1 MAITTYSNTPH
12 FDDFDQDNKYLRIL
26 FRPGRSVQVREL
38 NQLQSNIQD
47 QIDKFGRH
55 MFKDGD
61 RVLGG
66 YTTYDSSIRR
76 IGVNLGSA
84 TVTAAELT
92 SLAGKEITLG
102 SKRAKILK
110 AEQITSNVDG
120 YYFYLKAIGGDDFDN
135 ISNGNVFALSETGAS
150 ITLTGVSN
158 SPITDTENFATY
170 NVNVGGTNKGVLA
183 YAGGVFQDEGVF
195 FIKGHFVHTD
205 ATSTF
210 SIKAVNNAGV
220 ISKLSGSAVFD
231 ITESV
236 ITSSTDSS
244 LNDNANGEPN
254 INAPGADRYKI
265 SLDLK
270 FIPLDTIPA
279 SGQQHINLLDIKE
292 DGVVNPARTEYSEL
306 GKALAERT
314 QEESGSYVVNPF
326 KNEVR
331 EYLNDS
337 SGNRGKYT
345 AVEIFNGSE
354 ANALLPN
361 VTDDDASATAE
372 GKKKF
377 IVGVEPG
384 VAYVQGYRVELE
396 DKQDVVCDK
405 GRESSDQGTETNYK
419 LSTNRGHFIEGSFT
433 RADDGGT
440 AKEIVI
446 ADVNAFEFAPN
457 KQYKLFSDPTSTST
471 NDQVG
476 TCRIHAIENTN
487 FNNAPNP
494 AGDETPDKT
503 EASKRLYIY
512 DIQLLSGKKLS
523 DAKAL
528 ILNPATTTP
537 DEHTVLQNS
546 SGFEL
551 KDTGEN
557 ASRMVYPLGGYDV
570 KEINDTNA
578 KRIVQRRKTATHVS
592 AGVIT
597 ITAGNGENF
606 ISTDPED
613 YVIVQAN
620 AGTDSTAGE
629 TFAKDVTFNGTTATI
644 KLRRADGTTAPSNT
658 DAIVVFY
665 PAEVKAELGVKRQAE
680 GIFTNADANGSPVD
694 MTLGHGDIITLNK
707 VDAYSITS
715 VKHNSVSL
723 PLSDFE
729 LFSGQTD
736 THYGLSQIVYKG
748 SQSLKAAAIEVKF
761 NYYNHTTPGVFAANS
776 YRKSSDT
783 NSSPV
788 YMDLED
794 IPQHEDLKLSN
805 CLDFRQ
811 SIEITTEGGEIKPN
825 SVTNVDFTYYKPRRD
840 IITLSQLGE
849 LKYVKGN
856 ASENPIYPT
865 IPSDSLILYRIEKP
879 GYLYSLDDLDI
890 DVAKNRRYTM
900 SDIGDL
906 EQRIHNLEYYTSL
919 SQLESEATE
928 TQINDGNGLP
938 RFKGGIITDSFRGH
952 GVGDT
957 NSSGYRAAID
967 RDNFTARPM
976 YLSDNARWSY
986 VSGMGFN
993 SVSVSSWNN
1002 EAISTKSYSGKRKNS
1017 LTLDFI
1023 EKVLVDQPYASDHIS
1038 VNPYDVATWSGNL
1051 ELSPSSDEWK
1061 DVNNVPEI
1069 VTNIDGD
1076 NSAVMQQI
1084 ANDPNILGT
1093 EWNEWESEWSPA
1105 RWSFWNRTGR
1115 TDTFTTRTRVSR
1127 RRRRIDTFR
1136 RELREGIQTSLV
1148 ENFQREVI
1156 DDRVLNVTFVPF
1168 IRSRKVH
1175 FKASMLKP
1183 NTTFFLY
1190 FDDVNITSYATDDE
1204 AFVQFGGEIPV
1215 TGQTL
1220 VVGTDVARY
1229 EGLYGTP
1236 APAGETS
1243 ITGTNAGGIVS
1254 NAAGEVDGWFVIPNN
1269 DSLRFRTGSRQVRL
1283 TDSAANNRVLELSSA
1298 ESTYHAK
1305 GLLETRQQTILSTRQ
1320 LVLERTRLQERRNVL
1335 VSSRVVRRDP
1345 VAQTFMIGNEP
1356 TGIFLS
1362 SVDIFFQAKDPN
1374 LPVELSIVSVEN
1386 GIPTQKT
1393 IPFSRV
1399 NKLTGDIWPSNV
1411 TANEDA
1417 SVATKFMFDTP
1428 VYLQPGVEYAI
1439 VLLSNSAR
1447 YRVWHAEVG
1456 GTDVGTNA
1464 ETINKNVNMGVL
1476 LKSQNA
1482 STWTPDQNKDLK
1494 FTLNRADFK
1503 TTSQTGLFTGL
1514 SPQRGQVTYIDIT
1527 TGSNNGGS
1535 GYLGG
1540 PPKITIGGVTSGGA
1554 TSENQATA
1562 KAFIKKGGVID
1573 YIEVITNGS
1582 GYTAL
1587 PDVAIAAPSE
1597 ISIPARETEDDGGW
1611 VDTTND
1617 RIILPSHVLEAA
1629 NGQQFTYKK
1638 NGSTNG
1644 ITNLTDTADY
1654 YAKTV
1659 DSNGNEVSHSRI
1671 IELSTALNGTKITF
1685 AVGGYGGAAQTL
1697 LPISTAA
1704 AIAEKDVWKA
1714 SAYLPIIQD
1723 MLLPEVS
1730 VDYTLNTDQNK
1741 PYTVFPGELIY
1752 TGDRVTHDKDSGH
1765 DKSGA
1770 DQLQLQAELTTT
1782 DSRLSPVID
1791 LDRISL
1797 VTFDNIVNDSNEFET
1812 TEDDGQC
1819 AARYITKSVKLENP
1833 SDQVDVYFDAVR
1845 PDESTSIEVYAR
1857 FGDRTS
1863 GNSFDAIPWTKI
1875 ETDSR
1880 VPVSSNYQFGEVH
1893 YKGSSNDG
1901 EEFDQVAIKILFRS
1915 SNLAYVPEIK
1925 NLRIIAS
1932 L

>member
-1 MAITTYSNTPH
+1 MAITTYSDTPH

-55 MFKDGD
+55 IFKEGD

-76 IGVNLGSA
+76 IGVTLGSA
-84 TVTAAELT
+84 IITAAELT

-102 SKRAKILK
+102 TKRAKILK
-110 AEQITSNVDG
+110 AEKITDNVDG
-120 YYFYLKAIGGDDFDN
+120 YYFYLKPIGGDDFDN
-135 ISNGNVFALSETGAS
+135 ISNNNVFALSIDGGGS
-150 ITLTGVSN
+150 INLNGVSN

-205 ATSTF
+205 AASAF
-210 SIKAVNNAGV
+210 SVKAVDNTGV

-236 ITSSTDSS
+236 VTSSADSS

-270 FIPLDTIPA
+270 FIPLDDDNVE
-279 SGQQHINLLDIKE
+279 SGQQRINLLDIKE
-292 DGVVNPARTEYSEL
+292 DGVVNPARTEYGEL

-314 QEESGSYVVNPF
+314 QEESGSYVLNPF

-331 EYLNDS
+331 EYFNDS

-345 AVEIFNGSE
+345 AAEIFNGSE

-361 VTDDDASATAE
+361 VTDTATATTE
-372 GKKKF
+372 GKKRF
-377 IVGVEPG
+377 VVGVEPG

-405 GRESSDQGTETNYK
+405 GRESSDEGTETNYK
-419 LSTNRGHFIEGSFT
+419 LSTNRGQFIEGSLT
-433 RADDGGT
+433 DSNDGNNNAG
-440 AKEIVI
+440 KIEI
-446 ADVNAFEFAPN
+446 ADVNLFQFAPN
-457 KQYKLFSDPTSTST
+457 KQYKLFKAATGSDS
-471 NDQVG
+471 NVVIG
-476 TCRIHAIENTN
+476 TCRIHAIENGLDNISSTP
-487 FNNAPNP
+487 APTG
-494 AGDETPDKT
+494 AQ
-503 EASKRLYIY
+503 ASKRLYIF
-512 DIQLLSGKKLS
+512 DIQLIAGKKLKE
-523 DAKAL
+523 AKAL
-528 ILNPATTTP
+528 ALDPSAT
-537 DEHTVLQNS
+537 DAESNTVLQNS
-546 SGFEL
+546 TGFEL

-570 KEINDTNA
+570 KEINDTNS
-578 KRIVQRRKTATHVS
+578 KRIVQRRKAATHVS

-597 ITAGNGENF
+597 IAAGTGENF

-620 AGTDSTAGE
+620 AGTDSTNGE
-629 TFAKDVTFNGTTATI
+629 TFAKDVTISGTTATI
-644 KLRRADGTTAPSNT
+644 KLRRAGGTTAPSNT

-665 PAEVKAELGVKRQAE
+665 PAEVKAELGVKTQTSSTYTETR
-680 GIFTNADANGSPVD
+680 
-694 MTLGHGDIITLNK
+694 TLGHGDIITLNK
-707 VDAYSITS
+707 VDVYSITG
-715 VKHNSVSL
+715 VTHDGNDLL
-723 PLSDFE
+723 PVSDFE
-729 LFSGQTD
+729 LFSGQSD
-736 THYGLSQIVYKG
+736 THYGFSQVVYKG
-748 SQSLKAAAIEVKF
+748 SQSLKSAAVVVSF
-761 NYYNHTTPGVFAANS
+761 DHYTHTTSGVFAANS
-776 YRKSSDT
+776 YYKSNGST
-783 NSSPV
+783 LV
-788 YMDLED
+788 DLED
-794 IPQHEDLKLSN
+794 IPQYEDLKLSN

-811 SIEITTEGGEIKPN
+811 SIEISTEGGETKPN
-825 SVTNVDFTYYKPRRD
+825 SITNVDFTYYKARRD
-840 IITLSQLGE
+840 IIALSQLGE

-856 ASENPIYPT
+856 ASQNPIYPS

-879 GYLYSLDDLDI
+879 GYLYSLDDLEI

-900 SDIGDL
+900 SDIGGL
-906 EQRIHNLEYYTSL
+906 EQRIHNLEYYTAL

-928 TQINDGNGLP
+928 TQINDGDGLP

-986 VSGMGFN
+986 ISGMGGN
-993 SVSVSSWNN
+993 GEPVSSWNG
-1002 EAISTKSYSGKRKNS
+1002 ETISTTSYSGKRKNS

-1069 VTNIDGD
+1069 ITNIDGD
-1076 NSAVMQQI
+1076 NSAVIQQI

-1115 TDTFTTRTRVSR
+1115 TDTFSTRTRVSR

-1204 AFVQFGGEIPV
+1204 AFVQFGGEV
-1215 TGQTL
+1215 AAVG
-1220 VVGTDVARY
+1220 GTDVTRY
-1229 EGLYGTP
+1229 EGLEGPALMSPGATP
-1236 APAGETS
+1236 S
-1243 ITGTNAGGIVS
+1243 INSGIVS
-1254 NAAGEVDGWFVIPNN
+1254 DDAGEVDGWFVIPNN
-1269 DSLRFRTGSRQVRL
+1269 DVLRFRTGSRQVRL
-1283 TDSAANNRVLELSSA
+1283 TDSALNNRVLELSSA

-1335 VSSRVVRRDP
+1335 ISSRVVRRDP
-1345 VAQTFMIGNEP
+1345 IAQTFMIGNEP

-1362 SVDIFFQAKDPN
+1362 SVDIFFQERDPN

-1399 NKLTGDIWPSNV
+1399 TKLPGAVIPNA
-1411 TANEDA
+1411 TAA
-1417 SVATKFMFDTP
+1417 LATKFMFDTP

-1439 VLLSNSAR
+1439 VLISNSAR

-1514 SPQRGQVTYIDIT
+1514 SPQRGQVTYINVT
-1527 TGSNNGGS
+1527 NGGS

-1573 YIEVITNGS
+1573 YIEVVTNGA
-1582 GYTAL
+1582 GYTSI
-1587 PDVAIAAPSE
+1587 PDVVIAAPSE
-1597 ISIPARETEDDGGW
+1597 ISIKADDTG
-1611 VDTTND
+1611 VDHPNN
-1617 RIILPSHVLEAA
+1617 RIILPSNVLEAV

-1638 NGSTNG
+1638 NGGNEIG
-1644 ITNLTDTADY
+1644 GLTDGDTYHAL
-1654 YAKTV
+1654 TV
-1659 DSNGNEVSHSRI
+1659 DSNGNEVSHSHLIQLRADN
-1671 IELSTALNGTKITF
+1671 SGSPGALITLTDN
-1685 AVGGYGGAAQTL
+1685 GGAPQTL
-1697 LPISTAA
+1697 LPVSTAT
-1704 AIAEKDVWKA
+1704 AEAQRDVWKA

-1730 VDYTLNTDQNK
+1730 VDYTLNDSATDA
-1741 PYTVFPGELIY
+1741 YTVFPGELIY
-1752 TGDRVTHDKDSGH
+1752 TGKRVTHDFNSGH
-1765 DKSGA
+1765 GESGI
-1770 DQLQLQAELTTT
+1770 DQLKLQAELTTT
-1782 DSRLSPVID
+1782 DSKISPVVD

-1863 GNSFDAIPWTKI
+1863 GKSFDAIPWTKI
-1875 ETDSR
+1875 ETDSI

-1893 YKGSSNDG
+1893 YEGSSNDG

>member
-1 MAITTYSNTPH
+1 MAITTYSAAPYS
-12 FDDFDQDNKYLRIL
+12 DDFSQDKNYLRIL

-55 MFKDGD
+55 IFKDGD
-61 RVLGG
+61 RVLDG
-66 YTTYDSSIRR
+66 YTNYDSSIQS
-76 IGVNLGSA
+76 IGVNWENS
-84 TVTAAELT
+84 TVELT
-92 SLAGKEITLG
+92 AVELASLKGREILSGTDW
-102 SKRAKILK
+102 RAKILS
-110 AEQITSNVDG
+110 AENHNGGQRLFVKLVGRGGSFSNTQDV
-120 YYFYLKAIGGDDFDN
+120 N
-135 ISNGNVFALSETGAS
+135 IVLDTNEK
-150 ITLTGVSN
+150 LT
-158 SPITDTENFATY
+158 F
-170 NVNVGGTNKGVLA
+170 
-183 YAGGVFQDEGVF
+183 GGVEYENNDKIGTVDTSIEAIKNHGGFFQDAGVF

-205 ATSTF
+205 ATVAFHEKTT
-210 SIKAVNNAGV
+210 ATP
-220 ISKLSGSAVFD
+220 KLTGTAVFD
-231 ITESV
+231 ITESI
-236 ITSSTDSS
+236 ITSGADTS
-244 LNDNANGEPN
+244 LLDNANGEPN
-254 INAPGADRYKI
+254 DNAPGADRYKI
-265 SLDLK
+265 TLDLK
-270 FIPLDTIPA
+270 FIPSSTNQAATLSRTK
-279 SGQQHINLLDIKE
+279 LLDIKE
-292 DGVVNPARTEYSEL
+292 DKVVNPARTEYSEL

-314 QEESGSYVVNPF
+314 QEESGSYVLNPF

-331 EYLNDS
+331 EYFNDGT
-337 SGNRGKYT
+337 GNRGKYT
-345 AVEIFNGSE
+345 AAEITNSGGTP
-354 ANALLPN
+354 LLDLTN
-361 VTDDDASATAE
+361 STATAE
-372 GKKKF
+372 GKKRF

-405 GRESSDQGTETNYK
+405 GRESTDEGTIDSYK
-419 LSTNRGHFIEGSFT
+419 LSVNRGQYIEGAFVDNDST
-433 RADDGGT
+433 LA
-440 AKEIVI
+440 I
-446 ADVNAFEFAPN
+446 ADVNTQNFSFAPSR
-457 KQYKLFSDPTSTST
+457 QYKLFPNNTST
-471 NDQVG
+471 NTSDQIG
-476 TCRIHAIENTN
+476 TCRIQAIENTN
-487 FNNAPNP
+487 VNNIEGVAQ
-494 AGDETPDKT
+494 PDKT
-503 EASKRLYIY
+503 QASTRLYIF
-512 DIQLLSGKKLS
+512 DIQLASGKKLS

-528 ILNPATTTP
+528 ILNHNTATPAT
-537 DEHTVLQNS
+537 HTVLYNH

-551 KDTGEN
+551 RDTAEN

-570 KEINDTNA
+570 KEIDVSNA
-578 KRIVQRRKTATHVS
+578 KRIVQKRFFS
-592 AGVIT
+592 GPAGVTGGTAPTFDASTVAGT
-597 ITAGNGENF
+597 IVLTAGADHNF
-606 ISTDPED
+606 ISTDPDD
-613 YVIVQAN
+613 YVIVQAG
-620 AGTDSTAGE
+620 AGTHLDGDASASPPTIGGE
-629 TFAKDVTFNGTTATI
+629 VFATDVVIDGKDATI
-644 KLRRADGTTAPSNT
+644 TLRHANGVIPLPTSTKQ
-658 DAIVVFY
+658 IVVF
-665 PAEVKAELGVKRQAE
+665 ARVEEQLVLGKKNQKE
-680 GIFTNADANGSPVD
+680 GTFTNGGVNR
-694 MTLGHGDIITLNK
+694 TLGHGDVITLDE

-715 VKHNSVSL
+715 VKHNNVSL
-723 PLSDFE
+723 PISDFE

-736 THYGLSQIVYKG
+736 THYGLSQVVYKG
-748 SQSLKAAAIEVKF
+748 SQNLRSAAIEIKF
-761 NYYNHTTPGVFAANS
+761 GYYDHVQGGVFAANS
-776 YRKSSDT
+776 YFLSDT
-783 NSSPV
+783 STPV
-788 YMDLED
+788 DLED
-794 IPQHEDLKLSN
+794 IPQYEDLTLSN

-811 SIEITTEGGEIKPN
+811 SVKNTTETGLIKPN
-825 SVTNVDFTYYKPRRD
+825 SVVGTKFTYYKPRRD
-840 IITLSQLGE
+840 IIALSQLGE
-849 LKYVKGN
+849 LKYIKGN

-865 IPSDSLILYRIEKP
+865 VPSDSLILYRIEKP
-879 GYLYSLDDLDI
+879 GYLYSLDDLEI
-890 DVAKNRRYTM
+890 VVANNRRYTM
-900 SDIGDL
+900 RDIGDL
-906 EQRIHNLEYYTSL
+906 EKRIHNLEYYTAL

-928 TQINDGNGLP
+928 TQIIDGTGQP
-938 RFKGGIITDSFRGH
+938 RFKGGIITDAFRGH

-986 VSGMGFN
+986 ISGMQAGAIN
-993 SVSVSSWNN
+993 SVSSWNPGETGN
-1002 EAISTKSYSGKRKNS
+1002 SFTVHSGKRKNS

-1061 DVNNVPEI
+1061 DVNNAPEI
-1069 VTNIDGD
+1069 ITNIDGD

-1084 ANDPNILGT
+1084 ANNPNILGT

-1127 RRRRIDTFR
+1127 RRRRISTFR

-1204 AFVQFGGEIPV
+1204 AFVQFGGGVGDPNSTITQEQSETV
-1215 TGQTL
+1215 T
-1220 VVGTDVARY
+1220 RY
-1229 EGLYGTP
+1229 EGLEGP
-1236 APAGETS
+1236 ALMSPGASPAINS
-1243 ITGTNAGGIVS
+1243 GIVS
-1254 NAAGEVDGWFVIPNN
+1254 DDAGEVDGWFVIPNN
-1269 DSLRFRTGSRQVRL
+1269 DVLRFRTGSRQVRL
-1283 TDSAANNRVLELSSA
+1283 TDSSTNNRVLELSAA

-1335 VSSRVVRRDP
+1335 ISSRVVRRDP

-1362 SVDIFFQAKDPN
+1362 SVDIYFQAKDPN

-1393 IPFSRV
+1393 IPFSKV
-1399 NKLTGDIWPSNV
+1399 TKLPAAVTPS
-1411 TANEDA
+1411 ADA
-1417 SVATKFMFDTP
+1417 STECKFMFDTP

-1439 VLLSNSAR
+1439 VLISNSAR

-1456 GTDVGTNA
+1456 GTNVVPAGQTA
-1464 ETINKNVNMGVL
+1464 ETINKNVNLGVL

-1514 SPQRGQVTYIDIT
+1514 SPQRGQVTYINVT
-1527 TGSNNGGS
+1527 NGGS

-1540 PPKITIGGVTSGGA
+1540 PPAVTLSGGGA
-1554 TSENQATA
+1554 TTQATA
-1562 KAFIKKGGVID
+1562 KAFVKKGGVID
-1573 YIEVITNGS
+1573 YIEVVTNGVGYGS
-1582 GYTAL
+1582 GTIS
-1587 PDVAIAAPSE
+1587 VTIADPSE
-1597 ISIPARETEDDGGW
+1597 ISIAADATG
-1611 VDTTND
+1611 VDHPNN
-1617 RIILPSHVLEAA
+1617 RIILPSNVLEAV
-1629 NGQQFTYKK
+1629 NGQQFKYL
-1638 NGSTNG
+1638 TNG
-1644 ITNLTDTADY
+1644 GNRISGPSGEPGLVNDTVYHAL
-1654 YAKTV
+1654 TV
-1659 DSNGNEVSHSRI
+1659 DSNGNEVSHSRLI
-1671 IELSTALNGTKITF
+1671 QLRADNSGSPG
-1685 AVGGYGGAAQTL
+1685 AVINLANNGGAPQTL
-1697 LPISTAA
+1697 LPINSAATAT
-1704 AIAEKDVWKA
+1704 AEKDVWKA

-1723 MLLPEVS
+1723 MLLPES
-1730 VDYTLNTDQNK
+1730 NVDYTLNTAETK

-1765 DKSGA
+1765 SGSGV
-1770 DQLQLQAELTTT
+1770 DQLKLQAELTTT
-1782 DSRLSPVID
+1782 DSKISPVVD

-1857 FGDRTS
+1857 FGNKTS
-1863 GNSFDAIPWTKI
+1863 GDAFDIIPWTKI
-1875 ETDSR
+1875 ETDGE

-1893 YKGSSNDG
+1893 YTGSVT
-1901 EEFDQVAIKILFRS
+1901 EEFDQVAIKVLFRS
-1915 SNLAYVPEIK
+1915 SNRAYVPEIK

>member
-1 MAITTYSNTPH
+1 MAITTYSDTPH

-55 MFKDGD
+55 IFKEGD

-76 IGVNLGSA
+76 IGVTLGSA
-84 TVTAAELT
+84 IITAAELT

-102 SKRAKILK
+102 TKRAKILK
-110 AEQITSNVDG
+110 AEKITDNVDG
-120 YYFYLKAIGGDDFDN
+120 YYFYLKPIGGDDFDN
-135 ISNGNVFALSETGAS
+135 ISNNNVFALSIDGGGS
-150 ITLTGVSN
+150 INLNGVSN

-205 ATSTF
+205 AAAAF
-210 SIKAVNNAGV
+210 SVKAVDNTGV

-236 ITSSTDSS
+236 VTSSADSS

-270 FIPLDTIPA
+270 FIPLDDDNVE
-279 SGQQHINLLDIKE
+279 SGQQRINLLDIKE
-292 DGVVNPARTEYSEL
+292 DGVVNPARTEYGEL

-314 QEESGSYVVNPF
+314 QEESGSYVLNPF

-331 EYLNDS
+331 EYFNDS

-345 AVEIFNGSE
+345 AAEIFNGSA

-361 VTDDDASATAE
+361 VTGTATATAE
-372 GKKKF
+372 GKKRF

-405 GRESSDQGTETNYK
+405 GRESTDEGTIDNYK
-419 LSTNRGHFIEGSFT
+419 LSVNRGQYIEGAFVDSDSQL
-433 RADDGGT
+433 A
-440 AKEIVI
+440 I
-446 ADVNAFEFAPN
+446 ADVNTGNFHFAPS
-457 KQYKLFSDPTSTST
+457 KQYKLFPNNTSTST
-471 NDQVG
+471 SDQIG
-476 TCRIHAIENTN
+476 TCRIQAIENTN
-487 FNNAPNP
+487 VNNIE
-494 AGDETPDKT
+494 GVTEPDKT
-503 EASKRLYIY
+503 QASKRLYIF
-512 DIQLLSGKKLS
+512 DIQLASGKKLS

-528 ILNPATTTP
+528 ILNNNTATPAT
-537 DEHTVLQNS
+537 HTVLYNH

-551 KDTGEN
+551 KDTAEN

-570 KEINDTNA
+570 KEIAVGNST
-578 KRIVQRRKTATHVS
+578 RIVQKRFFSGASGVTGNTAPTFDAS
-592 AGVIT
+592 AVAGT
-597 ITAGNGENF
+597 IVLTAGADHNF
-606 ISTDPED
+606 ISTDPDD
-613 YVIVQAN
+613 YVIIQAG
-620 AGTDSTAGE
+620 AGTDLDGDADASTPTIGGE
-629 TFAKDVTFNGTTATI
+629 VFATDVVIKDKDATI
-644 KLRRADGTTAPSNT
+644 TIRHANGVIPQSTNAKQ
-658 DAIVVFY
+658 IVVF
-665 PAEVKAELGVKRQAE
+665 ARVEEQLVLGKKNQKE
-680 GIFTNADANGSPVD
+680 GTFTNGGVD
-694 MTLGHGDIITLNK
+694 RTLGHGDIITLNE

-715 VKHNSVSL
+715 VEHNSV
-723 PLSDFE
+723 PLAVSDFE

-736 THYGLSQIVYKG
+736 THYGLSQVVYKG
-748 SQSLKAAAIEVKF
+748 SQSLKSAAIEIKF
-761 NYYNHTTPGVFAANS
+761 GYYDHVQGGVFAANS
-776 YRKSSDT
+776 YFLSDT
-783 NSSPV
+783 TTPV
-788 YMDLED
+788 DLED
-794 IPQHEDLKLSN
+794 IPQYEDLTLSN

-811 SIEITTEGGEIKPN
+811 SVKNTTETGLIKPN
-825 SVTNVDFTYYKPRRD
+825 SVIGVDFTYYKPRRD
-840 IITLSQLGE
+840 IIALSQLGE
-849 LKYVKGN
+849 LKYVKGS
-856 ASENPIYPT
+856 ASENPTYPT

-890 DVAKNRRYTM
+890 EVAKNRRYTM
-900 SDIGDL
+900 MDIGEL
-906 EQRIHNLEYYTSL
+906 EQRIHNLEYYTAL
-919 SQLESEATE
+919 SQLESEAAE
-928 TQINDGNGLP
+928 TQINDGAGLP

-986 VSGMGFN
+986 ISGMGAA
-993 SVSVSSWNN
+993 SEPVSSWND
-1002 EAISTKSYSGKRKNS
+1002 ETISTTSYSGKRKNS

-1069 VTNIDGD
+1069 ITNIDGD
-1076 NSAVMQQI
+1076 NSAVIQQI

-1127 RRRRIDTFR
+1127 RRRRISTFR

-1204 AFVQFGGEIPV
+1204 AFVQFGGEV
-1215 TGQTL
+1215 GA
-1220 VVGTDVARY
+1220 VGGTDVTRY
-1229 EGLYGTP
+1229 EGLEGPALMSPGATP
-1236 APAGETS
+1236 S
-1243 ITGTNAGGIVS
+1243 INSGIVS
-1254 NAAGEVDGWFVIPNN
+1254 DDAGEVDGWFVIPNN
-1269 DSLRFRTGSRQVRL
+1269 DVLRFRTGSRQVRL
-1283 TDSAANNRVLELSSA
+1283 TDSALNNRVLELSAA
-1298 ESTYHAK
+1298 ESSYHAK

-1335 VSSRVVRRDP
+1335 ISSRVVRRDP
-1345 VAQTFMIGNEP
+1345 IAQTFMIGNEP

-1362 SVDIFFQAKDPN
+1362 SVDIFFQERDPN

-1399 NKLTGDIWPSNV
+1399 TKLPGAVIPNA
-1411 TANEDA
+1411 TAA
-1417 SVATKFMFDTP
+1417 LATKFMFDTP

-1439 VLLSNSAR
+1439 VLISNSAR

-1503 TTSQTGLFTGL
+1503 TASQTGLFTGL
-1514 SPQRGQVTYIDIT
+1514 SPQRGQVTYINVT
-1527 TGSNNGGS
+1527 NGGS

-1540 PPKITIGGVTSGGA
+1540 PPAVTLSGGGA
-1554 TSENQATA
+1554 TSQNQATA
-1562 KAFIKKGGVID
+1562 KAFVKKGGVID
-1573 YIEVITNGS
+1573 YIEVVTNGA
-1582 GYTAL
+1582 GYATI
-1587 PDVAIAAPSE
+1587 PTVTIAAPSE
-1597 ISIPARETEDDGGW
+1597 ISIAADGTATDFSDSGS
-1611 VDTTND
+1611 TPNSIT
-1617 RIILPSHVLEAA
+1617 LPSHVLEAA
-1629 NGQQFTYKK
+1629 NGQKFTYKA
-1638 NGSTNG
+1638 NSGNPIG
-1644 ITNLTDTADY
+1644 GLTDGDTYHAQ
-1654 YAKTV
+1654 TI
-1659 DSNGNEVSHSRI
+1659 DSNGNVVSHSRI
-1671 IELSTALNGTKITF
+1671 IQLSTSAWTSSTTAIDITNN
-1685 AVGGYGGAAQTL
+1685 GGAPQTL
-1697 LPISTAA
+1697 LPVSTATA
-1704 AIAEKDVWKA
+1704 AAEKDVWKA

-1730 VDYTLNTDQNK
+1730 VDYTLNTAETK
-1741 PYTVFPGELIY
+1741 AYTVFPGELIY
-1752 TGDRVTHDKDSGH
+1752 TGDRVTHDSDSG
-1765 DKSGA
+1765 DGESGA
-1770 DQLQLQAELTTT
+1770 DQLKLEAVLSTT
-1782 DSRLSPVID
+1782 DSRISPVVD

-1863 GNSFDAIPWTKI
+1863 GKSFDAIPWTKI
-1875 ETDSR
+1875 ETDSK

-1893 YKGSSNDG
+1893 YEGSSTDG

>member
-1 MAITTYSNTPH
+1 MAITTYSAAPYS
-12 FDDFDQDNKYLRIL
+12 DDFSQDKNYLRIL

-55 MFKDGD
+55 VFKDGD
-61 RVLGG
+61 RVLDG
-66 YTTYDSSIRR
+66 YTNYDSSIQS
-76 IGVNLGSA
+76 IGITWANSS
-84 TVTAAELT
+84 T
-92 SLAGKEITLG
+92 SLTDAQLTALKGKEITATNSSG
-102 SKRAKILK
+102 TWRAKILSVVK
-110 AEQITSNVDG
+110 VTDNTVG
-120 YYFYLKAIGGDDFDN
+120 YRLYIKLIGGAGTIITNND
-135 ISNGNVFALSETGAS
+135 S
-150 ITLTGVSN
+150 ITLATGEANITIGGNTYTAGNTIATVVTAVE
-158 SPITDTENFATY
+158 SPGFH
-170 NVNVGGTNKGVLA
+170 
-183 YAGGVFQDEGVF
+183 GGVFQDAGVF

-205 ATSTF
+205 ATEAFFAKS
-210 SIKAVNNAGV
+210 VNSGV
-220 ISKLSGSAVFD
+220 ISKLTGNAVFD
-231 ITESV
+231 ITETIV
-236 ITSSTDSS
+236 ESTTDTS
-244 LNDNANGEPN
+244 LNDNSNGEPN
-254 INAPGADRYKI
+254 ANAPGADRYKI
-265 SLDLK
+265 SLSLK
-270 FIPLDTIPA
+270 FIPSTNTNVL
-279 SGQQHINLLDIKE
+279 SGQQRIQLLDIKE
-292 DGVVNPARTEYSEL
+292 DRVLNPARTEYSEL

-314 QEESGSYVVNPF
+314 QEESGSYVINPF

-331 EYLNDS
+331 EYLNS
-337 SGNRGKYT
+337 AGNRGRYT
-345 AVEIFNGSE
+345 AAEITNSGGTP
-354 ANALLPN
+354 LLDLTN
-361 VTDDDASATAE
+361 STATAE
-372 GKKKF
+372 GKKRF
-377 IVGVEPG
+377 IIGVEPG

-405 GRESSDQGTETNYK
+405 GRESSDEGTEANYK
-419 LSTNRGHFIEGSFT
+419 LSVNRGQFIEGSLT
-433 RADDGGT
+433 RSDTNGT
-440 AKEIVI
+440 KEIAI
-446 ADVNAFEFAPN
+446 ADISAFEFAPN
-457 KQYKLFSDPTSTST
+457 KQYKLFSSSTSTSA
-471 NDQVG
+471 NNQVG

-487 FNNAPNP
+487 FNSAPNP

-523 DAKAL
+523 QAKAL
-528 ILNPATTTP
+528 ILNPATATP

-551 KDTGEN
+551 KDTAEN

-570 KEINDTNA
+570 KSINISDA
-578 KRIVQRRKTATHVS
+578 KRIVQKRFSTTTPSAQSPNLEMVS
-592 AGVIT
+592 AGVIK
-597 ITAGNGENF
+597 ITAASGNGF
-606 ISTDPED
+606 ISTDPDD
-613 YVIVQAN
+613 YVVVQAN
-620 AGTDSTAGE
+620 AGTDSAAGE
-629 TFAKDVTFNGTTATI
+629 TFAKDVTIATVSGLQVATI
-644 KLRRADGTTAPSNT
+644 KLRRADGTAPSSS
-658 DAIVVFY
+658 DLIVVFA
-665 PAEVKAELGVKRQAE
+665 PVEEQMPLGVKTQATE
-680 GIFTNADANGSPVD
+680 TFTNGGVNR
-694 MTLGHGDIITLNK
+694 TLGHGDIITLNK

-715 VKHNSVSL
+715 IKHGDPAASPSTQITL

-748 SQSLKAAAIEVKF
+748 SLNLRSNKLEIIF
-761 NYYNHTTPGVFAANS
+761 SYYNHTTAGVFAANS
-776 YRKSSDT
+776 YKT
-783 NSSPV
+783 AGGALV
-788 YMDLED
+788 DLED
-794 IPQHEDLKLSN
+794 IPQYEDLKLSN

-811 SIEITTEGGEIKPN
+811 SIQLAGEETNTKPN
-825 SVTNVDFTYYKPRRD
+825 SVANVAFTYYKARKD
-840 IITLSQLGE
+840 IIALSQLGE

-856 ASENPIYPT
+856 ASESPVFPQ
-865 IPSDSLILYRIEKP
+865 IPSDSLILYRINKP
-879 GYLYSLDDLDI
+879 GYLYSLNDLVI
-890 DVAKNRRYTM
+890 EVANNRRYTM
-900 SDIGDL
+900 RDIGDL
-906 EQRIHNLEYYTSL
+906 EQRIHNLEYYTAL

-928 TQINDGNGLP
+928 TQINDGDGFP
-938 RFKGGIITDSFRGH
+938 RFKGGIITDAFRGH

-957 NSSGYRAAID
+957 NSPGYRAAID

-986 VSGMGFN
+986 VYTNTGMQTAATNNF
-993 SVSVSSWNN
+993 SSWNPGEPGN
-1002 EAISTKSYSGKRKNS
+1002 SFTVHSGKRKNS

-1061 DVNNVPEI
+1061 DVTNAPEI

-1076 NSAVMQQI
+1076 NSAIMQQI
-1084 ANDPNILGT
+1084 ANNPNILGT
-1093 EWNEWESEWSPA
+1093 EWNEWESEWSPNP
-1105 RWSFWNRTGR
+1105 RGR
-1115 TDTFTTRTRVSR
+1115 GITDTFSEDERLSQR
-1127 RRRRIDTFR
+1127 RALRRTFR

-1190 FDDVNITSYATDDE
+1190 FDDVNITSYATDSG
-1204 AFVQFGGEIPV
+1204 AFVQFGGG
-1215 TGQTL
+1215 TGAPTTAITQQQSET
-1220 VVGTDVARY
+1220 VIRY

-1243 ITGTNAGGIVS
+1243 ITGTNGTIVS
-1254 NAAGEVDGWFVIPNN
+1254 NNAGEVDGWFVIPNN

-1283 TDSAANNRVLELSSA
+1283 TDSSTNNRVLELTAA

-1320 LVLERTRLQERRNVL
+1320 LVFERTRLQERRNVL
-1335 VSSRVVRRDP
+1335 ISERVVRRDP

-1362 SVDIFFQAKDPN
+1362 SVDIFFQAIDPN

-1399 NKLTGDIWPSNV
+1399 TKLPGAVNTSP
-1411 TANEDA
+1411 TDA
-1417 SVATKFMFDTP
+1417 SAETKFMFDTP

-1439 VLLSNSAR
+1439 VLISNSAR

-1456 GTDVGTNA
+1456 ETNVVPSGQNA

-1503 TTSQTGLFTGL
+1503 IPSVNSGGNQTDQIGVFTGL
-1514 SPQRGQVTYIDIT
+1514 SPQRGQVTYINVT
-1527 TGSNNGGS
+1527 NGGS

-1540 PPKITIGGVTSGGA
+1540 PPAVTLSGGGA
-1554 TSENQATA
+1554 TTQATA
-1562 KAFIKKGGVID
+1562 KAFVKKGGVID
-1573 YIEVITNGS
+1573 YIEVVTNGAGYGS
-1582 GYTAL
+1582 GTIT
-1587 PDVAIAAPSE
+1587 VTIAAPSE
-1597 ISIPARETEDDGGW
+1597 ISIVNSAAG
-1611 VDTTND
+1611 VDTTNN
-1617 RIILPSHVLEAA
+1617 RIILPDNVIEAV
-1629 NGQQFTYKK
+1629 NGQKFTYKK
-1638 NGSTNG
+1638 NGSQSA
-1644 ITNLTDTADY
+1644 ITNLQSGTEY
-1654 YAKTV
+1654 HAKTV
-1659 DSNGNEVSHSRI
+1659 DSLGNEVSHSRLI
-1671 IELSTALNGTKITF
+1671 QLSTSAGGTAITL
-1685 AVGGYGGAAQTL
+1685 GSLGDPEQTL
-1697 LPISTAA
+1697 LPTSTAA
-1704 AIAEKDVWKA
+1704 ATAEKDVWKA

-1730 VDYTLNTDQNK
+1730 VDYTLNTAETK
-1741 PYTVFPGELIY
+1741 AYTAFPGELVY
-1752 TGDRVTHDKDSGH
+1752 AGDRVTHDKDSGH

-1770 DQLQLQAELTTT
+1770 DQLKLQAELTTT
-1782 DSRLSPVID
+1782 DSRLSPIVD
-1791 LDRISL
+1791 LDRLSL

-1819 AARYITKSVKLENP
+1819 AARYVTKSVKLENP
-1833 SDQVDVYFDAVR
+1833 SDQVDIYFDGVR
-1845 PDESTSIEVYAR
+1845 PDESTAIEVYAR
-1857 FGDRTS
+1857 FGNKTS
-1863 GNSFDAIPWTKI
+1863 ANSFDAIPWTKI
-1875 ETDSR
+1875 ETDGE

-1893 YKGSSNDG
+1893 YTGSVS